1 MRRRPALILS
11 PRRNGFILNI
21 EEQEAAD
28 PLTEINTAV
37 SEVHMNMI
45 IGNKPPEAQDDRLK
59 QV

>member
-1 MRRRPALILS
+1 LES
-11 PRRNGFILNI
+11 
-21 EEQEAAD
+21 AA
-28 PLTEINTAV
+28 PLAEINTAV